1 MAHKEIAA
9 FEDLATQIFDFA
21 ESFPR
26 LADLGVEPLRGAPGE
41 RGALLLQGPLKMLQT
56 VVMVTVNGKAQ
67 GVADRFKALLSRSKW
82 VAADAVDGA
91 LAGSFTPQ
99 PTRPWMSGAE
109 GLKERLR
116 EHDPATQF
124 VLLLVA
130 EGLNGGCCQHGTVSG
145 IAAVEDRGPCAFV
158 LDHGRSRTGKRPGF
172 NYSGSLR
179 PARVTPA
186 RPVPDAIA
194 KPDYFSDGNPA
205 AEAAH
210 PARNTPPVL
219 NEAEAAKMR
228 HANRI
233 GREILDA
240 AARVVRVGVTTDEI
254 DRVVHDATIAAGA
267 YPAPLHYHDF
277 PKSVCTSVNE
287 VVCHGIPDLRPLE
300 DGDIVNVDVSAI
312 VDGYHTDLNETFCV
326 GTVAAPVRA
335 LVKASHDSLWKVR
348 TRRRPRR
355 PRRPR
360 RARRPR
366 RPRRTTRAL
375 RRSTSASPACCTATS
390 AA

>member
-1 MAHKEIAA
+1 
-9 FEDLATQIFDFA
+9 
-21 ESFPR
+21 
-26 LADLGVEPLRGAPGE
+26 
-41 RGALLLQGPLKMLQT
+41 MLQT

-145 IAAVEDRGPCAFV
+145 IAAVED
-158 LDHGRSRTGKRPGF
+158 
-172 NYSGSLR
+172 
-179 PARVTPA
+179 ARAVRVRA
-186 RPVPDAIA
+186 RPRAEPHGQAARLQLLGLAAAGARDAR
-194 KPDYFSDGNPA
+194 A
-205 AEAAH
+205 AGARRDREARLLFRRQPRRRGGAW
-210 PARNTPPVL
+210 ARNTPPVL

-267 YPAPLHYHDF
+267 
-277 PKSVCTSVNE
+277 C
-287 VVCHGIPDLRPLE
+287 R
-300 DGDIVNVDVSAI
+300 
-312 VDGYHTDLNETFCV
+312 
-326 GTVAAPVRA
+326 
-335 LVKASHDSLWKVR
+335 
-348 TRRRPRR
+348 
-355 PRRPR
+355 
-360 RARRPR
+360 
-366 RPRRTTRAL
+366 
-375 RRSTSASPACCTATS
+375 RRSTTTTFQSRCARVERGGLPRDP
-390 AA
+390 